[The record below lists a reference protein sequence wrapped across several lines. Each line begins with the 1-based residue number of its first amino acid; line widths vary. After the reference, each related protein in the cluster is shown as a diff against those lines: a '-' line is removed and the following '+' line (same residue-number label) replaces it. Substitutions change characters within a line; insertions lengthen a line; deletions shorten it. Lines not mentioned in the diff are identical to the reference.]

1 MRRLLTWLLAAFV
14 PAAVGAPFPA
24 PEYYRGLSKPA
35 WAPPSWLFAPVWT
48 LLYALIGT
56 AAWLVARDPRPGT
69 RPALALWGFQL
80 ALNAAWTPIFFGLR
94 ARGLA
99 LGEIVVMWLAVVAT
113 TVAFF
118 RRRVSAGVLL
128 LPYLAWVSFAT
139 LLTAAIWRR
148 NR

>member
-1 MRRLLTWLLAAFV
+1 MRRLLTWLLAAFL

-24 PEYYRGLSKPA
+24 PAYYRGLSKPA

-56 AAWLVARDPRPGT
+56 AAWLVARDPRPGA
-69 RPALALWGFQL
+69 RPALALWGVQL

-99 LGEIVVMWLAVVAT
+99 LGEIVVMWLAVIAT

-118 RRRVSAGVLL
+118 KRRVSAGVLL
-128 LPYLAWVSFAT
+128 LPYLSWVTFAT

-148 NR
+148 NP